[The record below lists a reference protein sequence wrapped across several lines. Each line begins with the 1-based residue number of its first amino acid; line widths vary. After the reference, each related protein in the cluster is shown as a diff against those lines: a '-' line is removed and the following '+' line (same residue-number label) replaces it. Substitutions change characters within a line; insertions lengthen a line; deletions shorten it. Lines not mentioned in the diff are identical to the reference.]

1 MSERGFSMRRDG
13 VGIVLFTAGAFF
25 AVLLLKALASD
36 LPAGEAVGTAALA
49 QLWIDGLGF
58 TASLL
63 FTAGIA
69 AIGARMFLTDTAA
82 RTAAAAGMLAIVAI
96 GVATIAGAFSATAGG
111 RIGDAIGGSVGRVLH
126 PAVGVLLGLAFL
138 ALPFAG
144 ALRRRLEAGG
154 EAPLVA
160 GDETE
165 NEVDGVTAAEAAAL
179 LPDDRHQATLEA
191 RKQPRTSTWAPP
203 PSPYPEDVRRRGE
216 IPAGAKPLEPVHVA
230 TADPVESPALHRWTA
245 PRTETPADAARDD
258 LAVVGDDDFV
268 EPAFAAAASELDRAE
283 SDVEHL
289 VTAAPV
295 DEPDDAGELAVVE
308 LRAPVVT
315 RAIDEDDDAD
325 LLAAAEYLITP
336 APSVAVPIDAAPVPS
351 WEQSSLFVEE
361 EEPVDAYGTPL
372 SLVDAIRDEVVTP
385 EAVAEVPAV
394 VDVDDGDEYEADEL
408 EDEDSEDDAD
418 EDAELEDEEG
428 ELEDDDGEYDDEDE
442 TEDDAEEADEYEVV
456 AEEDEEEPATQ
467 AAAPV
472 IAAPT
477 TGTAGAPTVAA
488 AIEAPVEAV
497 AEPELDDVVLTPIA
511 TADADRRETLSAAG
525 CLFVERGRVAV
536 SMLQREF
543 GMDFDAACKVLDDL
557 QNLGLIGPYLG
568 GQRRD
573 ILLTREQWLE
583 KVESA

>member
-82 RTAAAAGMLAIVAI
+82 RTAAAAGLLAIVAI
-96 GVATIAGAFSATAGG
+96 AVATIAGSFSASAGG

-126 PAVGVLLGLAFL
+126 PAVGVLLGLALL

-144 ALRRRLEAGG
+144 ALRRRLEVSG

-160 GDETE
+160 GDATE
-165 NEVDGVTAAEAAAL
+165 NEIDGVTAAEAAAL

-258 LAVVGDDDFV
+258 VAVVRDDELA
-268 EPAFAAAASELDRAE
+268 EPAFAAAASVELDRVE
-283 SDVEHL
+283 SDVVERL
-289 VTAAPV
+289 VTAA
-295 DEPDDAGELAVVE
+295 DLDDADDAGELAVVE
-308 LRAPVVT
+308 LRASGVT
-315 RAIDEDDDAD
+315 RATEADDDADDDAD

-336 APSVAVPIDAAPVPS
+336 APSVAVPLDAAPVPS

-372 SLVDAIRDEVVTP
+372 TLVDAIRDEVTP
-385 EAVAEVPAV
+385 EAVAEVAGLVEAAQPL
-394 VDVDDGDEYEADEL
+394 DVDLDDLD
-408 EDEDSEDDAD
+408 EDEDED
-418 EDAELEDEEG
+418 G
-428 ELEDDDGEYDDEDE
+428 ELDEDDDGEWDED
-442 TEDDAEEADEYEVV
+442 EDDAEETDEYEVV
-456 AEEDEEEPATQ
+456 AEEVEEEPATH
-467 AAAPV
+467 AAAP
-472 IAAPT
+472 ILAAPT
-477 TGTAGAPTVAA
+477 TVAAVAA
-488 AIEAPVEAV
+488 AVAATETEAAG
-497 AEPELDDVVLTPIA
+497 EPDLNDVVLTPIA
-511 TADADRRETLSAAG
+511 TADADRREMLSAAG

-543 GMDFDAACKVLDDL
+543 GMDFDAACTVLDDL